1 MYSLQRDVGAS
12 LEERSHAGD
21 VPCAGGL
28 HKRRAELLSMV
39 VRVGAMLEQQQQDLV
54 RVGVGVK
61 LRARARAEA
70 EAEVCGWG

>member
-1 MYSLQRDVGAS
+1 MPQRQVERSPLMYSLQKDVGAR

-39 VRVGAMLEQQQQDLV
+39 VRVGAMLEQQQQYL
-54 RVGVGVK
+54 GVS
-61 LRARARAEA
+61 LRKE
-70 EAEVCGWG
+70 GITSI